1 MRIAVSGT
9 HCSGKSTLIDLFL
22 EAHPEYFREPEPY
35 EWLSG
40 LEPGERDFYQQLEVS
55 VGRLG
60 SFHDDDQVIAERSP
74 LDFLA
79 YLLATGEDVSSFIE
93 PVRSTMEHLDL
104 LVFLPLNDEDG
115 IVAPG
120 DEDLELRDAMN
131 EQLIGLMEGDEFD
144 LQVVELTGTPAAR
157 LAALERAIDV
167 PEIALVNEIASWDYT
182 LSRID
187 DHTLL
192 ILGSN
197 DFDYYHHVELELR
210 GVTFCDLPEE
220 FSHAEFK
227 LVNRTRGRIDIAVA
241 AEPKSD
247 IGMHQY
253 SIRTAELSAR
263 IGTVY
268 YYDRKELKPGERIAT
283 WVKRQ

>member
-22 EAHPEYFREPEPY
+22 ESHREYFREPEPY
-35 EWLSG
+35 EWLAD
-40 LEPGERDFYQQLEVS
+40 LEPDFHQQLEFS
-55 VGRLG
+55 VERLR
-60 SFHDDDQVIAERSP
+60 SFNDQDQVIAERSP

-79 YLLATGEDVSSFIE
+79 YLLALGEDVSSFIE
-93 PVRSTMEHLDL
+93 TVRSTMEHIDL
-104 LVFLPLNDEDG
+104 LVVLPLNDEDG
-115 IVAPG
+115 IIAP
-120 DEDLELRDAMN
+120 DEEDLDLRDAMN
-131 EQLIGLMEGDEFD
+131 EQLIGLIERDEFD
-144 LQVVELTGTPAAR
+144 LLVVELTGTPAER

-167 PEIALVNEIASWDYT
+167 PEIAQVNELGLWDYT

-197 DFDYYHHVELELR
+197 DFDYYHDFELELR
-210 GVTFCDLPEE
+210 GVTFCDLPDE

-227 LVNRTRGRIDIAVA
+227 LMNRMRRRIDIAVA

-253 SIRTAELSAR
+253 SIRAAEVSAR

-268 YYDRKELKPGERIAT
+268 YYDRKELKPGERIAP
-283 WVKRQ
+283 WVKRK